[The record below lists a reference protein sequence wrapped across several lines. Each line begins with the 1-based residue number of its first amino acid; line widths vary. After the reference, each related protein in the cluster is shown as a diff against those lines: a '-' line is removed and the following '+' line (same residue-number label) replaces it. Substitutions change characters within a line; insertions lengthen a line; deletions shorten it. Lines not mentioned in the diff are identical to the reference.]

1 MSGQL
6 YRPDIWYY
14 NGGEKPVVEWLY
26 RYPHLVHNEQ
36 TRQHHLYLLF
46 LLNIPSSKVFPK
58 CLKRWSLMLP
68 ETYNSFHGV

>member
-36 TRQHHLYLLF
+36 TRQHHLYLHAF
-46 LLNIPSSKVFPK
+46 LLNFLFSKMFEKMVP
-58 CLKRWSLMLP
+58 
-68 ETYNSFHGV
+68 